1 MSEQIVVGLDIGSS
15 KVCALCGMKR
25 EDGQIEIIGI
35 GQSDSNGLR
44 KGVVVNIDATAKSIE
59 KAVEEM
65 ATMAG
70 VEVSSVYAGIAGGH
84 IKGMN
89 SKGVVAISNPTRE
102 IGKADVQR
110 VIDAAKAVAI
120 PLDREVIH
128 VITQEYK
135 IDGQDGIKDPVGM
148 SGVRLEAEVHI
159 VTGAVT
165 SVKNIIQSVQ
175 KANYEVDDFV
185 LAPLAS
191 AYATLNND
199 ERELG
204 VVLVDI
210 GGGTTDIAVF
220 VDGSIWHTEVLA
232 IGGEHITRDLS
243 MGLRTTKDAAE
254 ELKCTQGCALARLV
268 PEEALI
274 EVPSVGGRQSR
285 PLKKLD
291 MVNIIQPR
299 VEEIFQ
305 LINREIKR
313 SGYEDLVAAGV
324 VLTGG
329 SAALPG
335 MVELG
340 EEILD
345 LPVRVGMPQGV
356 SELTDVVSNPK
367 YATAVGLVLYGFEKE
382 AAQGGEEKPQRFAA
396 GDNLFRAV
404 MKRMTG
410 WYDEFF

>member
-1 MSEQIVVGLDIGSS
+1 MSEGEYVIGLDLGST
-15 KVCALCGMKR
+15 KVCAICGGRKD
-25 EDGQIEIIGI
+25 DGGIEIIGV
-35 GQSDSNGLR
+35 GQAESNGLR
-44 KGVVVNIDATAKSIE
+44 KGVVVNIDATAKSIAT
-59 KAVEEM
+59 AVEEM
-65 ATMAG
+65 ELMSG
-70 VEVSSVYAGIAGGH
+70 LQVNSVYAGIAGGH

-89 SKGVVAISNPTRE
+89 SKGVVAISNPTKE
-102 IGKADVQR
+102 IGKADVER

-128 VITQEYK
+128 VITQEFK

-148 SGVRLEAEVHI
+148 SGVRLEADVHI
-159 VTGAVT
+159 VTGQVT
-165 SVKNIIQSVQ
+165 SVKNIIQAVQ
-175 KANYEVDDFV
+175 RANYEVDDFV

-191 AYATLNND
+191 AYATLTED

-243 MGLRTTKDAAE
+243 MGLRTTKEAAE
-254 ELKCTQGCALARLV
+254 TLKCEHGCALARLV
-268 PEEALI
+268 PEEAMI

-285 PLKKLD
+285 PLRKLD

-299 VEEIFQ
+299 VEEIFM

-324 VLTGG
+324 VITGG
-329 SAALPG
+329 SAALTG
-335 MVELG
+335 MQELG
-340 EEILD
+340 EEIHD
-345 LPVRVGMPQGV
+345 LPVRIGNPRGV
-356 SELTDVVSNPK
+356 DGLVDVVNNPK
-367 YATAVGLVLYGFEKE
+367 YATAVGLVQYGFMQQDGGKEKS
-382 AAQGGEEKPQRFAA
+382 RNFST
-396 GDNLFRAV
+396 GDNLFKTV
-404 MKRMTG
+404 FKRMSD

>member
-1 MSEQIVVGLDIGSS
+1 
-15 KVCALCGMKR
+15 
-25 EDGQIEIIGI
+25 
-35 GQSDSNGLR
+35 
-44 KGVVVNIDATAKSIE
+44 
-59 KAVEEM
+59 
-65 ATMAG
+65 
-70 VEVSSVYAGIAGGH
+70 
-84 IKGMN
+84 
-89 SKGVVAISNPTRE
+89 
-102 IGKADVQR
+102 
-110 VIDAAKAVAI
+110 
-120 PLDREVIH
+120 
-128 VITQEYK
+128 
-135 IDGQDGIKDPVGM
+135 
-148 SGVRLEAEVHI
+148 
-159 VTGAVT
+159 
-165 SVKNIIQSVQ
+165 
-175 KANYEVDDFV
+175 
-185 LAPLAS
+185 
-191 AYATLNND
+191 
-199 ERELG
+199 
-204 VVLVDI
+204 
-210 GGGTTDIAVF
+210 
-220 VDGSIWHTEVLA
+220 
-232 IGGEHITRDLS
+232 
-243 MGLRTTKDAAE
+243 
-254 ELKCTQGCALARLV
+254 V
-268 PEEALI
+268 PDEALI

-299 VEEIFQ
+299 GEEIFQ

-382 AAQGGEEKPQRFAA
+382 AGQSGEEKPQRFAA

>member
-44 KGVVVNIDATAKSIE
+44 KGVVVNIEATAKSIE
-59 KAVEEM
+59 KAIDEM

-70 VEVSSVYAGIAGGH
+70 VEVDSVYAGIAGGH

-102 IGKADVQR
+102 IAKADVQR

-268 PEEALI
+268 PDEALI

-382 AAQGGEEKPQRFAA
+382 AGQSGEEKPQRFAA